1 MKTNNSNRAIAFVRS
16 MMVMACA
23 LIMCVLTSCGDEPT
37 LNNRTDINGGTQ
49 PAADK
54 NLTNVW
60 LDYQKYVSSNTEVVS
75 NADGVTTLKK
85 SYNFEAKFIMTYAN
99 GTSKDSIAEYVLTH
113 TFVIKGMNEVMSC
126 NDIKEIANQSFD
138 ITNGTAQIGGKTIST
153 TNSRDNKQ
161 IIFKGNGKI
170 WVFDTQYLDNKG
182 SWNEN
187 NTRYDEKLLS
197 NIVTSE
203 TMSFGNA
210 TKVEGTDN
218 TYNLTATFTAKVNL
232 GDAAKTTFS
241 TVATTSEKD
250 EVAYRIVDENIK
262 GNVVYFIGEEVHTL
276 HPELNKREQ
285 LQKEFNVSLRAGELI
300 KYNGLE
306 SVVLTSSNANVFN
319 YNKGTVTLNATYPN
333 EVTLNYQGVTKTV
346 AIPTPDFKEKSSNAS
361 ASEDSNNKYLNT
373 TKTYGMS
380 WGGVEAATAVQLFQG
395 WTEKEKDVVTV
406 EIEYTENNGVIN
418 GKLWERHTIG
428 TDKVL
433 FSFSANRNLTVS
445 AESLIS
451 KVVEDNVLTR
461 QNTTNGT
468 WNVKSSYTGNNV
480 KGQTMSAVYT
490 VSYNHGINNQVTV
503 TMNRNLYVEYN
514 GKKYEIA
521 NPNMTLSASNP
532 KAGTTSE
539 NTKYNIYNWSVVYT
553 ATAGMQATATQGFE
567 LLIEKPDRIFDG
579 WEVDPMYTATYAETN
594 SYSFNHQTIITVQT
608 LVWRNL
614 NDHSQKKIASFE
626 VINGVTNMTPIVEE
640 NVTEADITAALTR
653 GKFFSVLYAKDANNA
668 AAMLDVN
675 TGKDK
680 YKEGF
685 AYVKA
690 VGAKTIQGF
699 DPYEVNRQ
707 QLGNPFKQMITKNAD
722 GSYGEARFF

>member
-23 LIMCVLTSCGDEPT
+23 LIMCVLTSCGDPT
-37 LNNRTDINGGTQ
+37 LNNRTDIDGENK
-49 PAADK
+49 PVVDN

-60 LDYQKYVSSNTEVVS
+60 LDYQKYVNSNTEVVS
-75 NADGVTTLKK
+75 NNEGITTLKK

-99 GTSKDSIAEYVLTH
+99 GTSKDSIAEYVITH
-113 TFVIKGMNEVMSC
+113 TFVIKGMNEVMTC

-138 ITNGTAQIGGKTIST
+138 ITNGTAQIGGKTISV
-153 TNSRDNKQ
+153 TNYRDNKQ

-182 SWNEN
+182 SWDEN
-187 NTRYDEKLLS
+187 NTRYDEKLLY
-197 NIVTSE
+197 NAVTSE

-285 LQKEFNVSLRAGELI
+285 LQKEFSVSLRAGELI
-300 KYNGLE
+300 KYNSLDA
-306 SVVLTSSNANVFN
+306 VVLTSSNANVFN
-319 YNKGTVTLNATYPN
+319 YNKGTVTLNATYPS
-333 EVTLNYQGVTKTV
+333 EVTLNYNGVTKTV

-373 TKTYGMS
+373 TKTYSIS

-406 EIEYTENNGVIN
+406 EIEYTENNGVID

-433 FSFSANRNLTVS
+433 FSFSANRGLAIS

-451 KVVEDNVLTR
+451 KVVENNTLTR
-461 QNTTNGT
+461 SNTTNGT

-521 NPNMTLSASNP
+521 NKDMTLNASAP
-532 KAGTTSE
+532 KAGATSE
-539 NTKYNIYNWSVVYT
+539 NSQYNIFNWSVVYT
-553 ATAGMQATATQGFE
+553 ATAGMQATATQNFE
-567 LLIEKPDRIFDG
+567 LLIEKPSHTFDG
-579 WEVDPMYTATYAETN
+579 WEVDPMYIATYAETN
-594 SYSFNHQTIITVQT
+594 SYSFNHNSIITVQT

-653 GKFFSVLYAKDANNA
+653 GKFFSVLYANDANHA

-685 AYVKA
+685 AYIKA

-707 QLGNPFKQMITKNAD
+707 QLSDPFKQMITKNAD